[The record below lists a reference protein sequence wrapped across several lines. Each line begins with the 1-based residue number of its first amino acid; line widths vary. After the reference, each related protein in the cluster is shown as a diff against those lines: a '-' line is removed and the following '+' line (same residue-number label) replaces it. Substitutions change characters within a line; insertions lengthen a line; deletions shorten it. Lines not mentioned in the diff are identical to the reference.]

1 MYSAFI
7 RSILLYGNEI
17 WLVKEEDMIRLTRSD
32 PRMVKWILF
41 RPEDRISAKKRRA
54 GLTLKSMRKC
64 LQKRKLQWF
73 KKFEL
78 VLFKQT
84 VSFQLF

>member
-1 MYSAFI
+1 
-7 RSILLYGNEI
+7 
-17 WLVKEEDMIRLTRSD
+17 MIRLTRND
-32 PRMVKWILF
+32 PRMVKWIFF
-41 RPEDRISAKKRRA
+41 RPEDRISAEKRRA

-64 LQKRKLQWF
+64 LQKSKLQWF